1 MENLDSLKELEFS
14 EEVEEMAIR
23 LAAYS
28 IIKELAKE
36 ELISEEELTY
46 IREKNQIPVE

>member
-14 EEVEEMAIR
+14 EEVEEIAIR

-28 IIKELAKE
+28 IIK
-36 ELISEEELTY
+36 
-46 IREKNQIPVE
+46 

>member
-1 MENLDSLKELEFS
+1 MEHLDSLKELEFS

-36 ELISEEELTY
+36 ELISEDELNY